1 MFNELK
7 NLSLDCEI
15 LLLENAR
22 YYDIESMNM
31 LYTESGSA
39 FEKIKENVIAFLK
52 KIIEIIESFVDK
64 ILTKIKQAV
73 AAQILK
79 YKLSEIR
86 KAYVN
91 CKLEIDKKVK
101 GKKFQLFDRIK
112 YTREIDKA
120 VNEIVKIIAKYEYDN
135 INKMTKNT
143 IKKSLARD
151 VEKVEKLISG
161 VADVKVTDNR
171 YFKPAKDFK
180 EILDST
186 NDVSNESEKTITGLR
201 DILKNICGKTEK
213 SVKSAKNIDTAEVY
227 NYSEYRSLINKCSLF
242 MKRSMFTIA
251 HWSLQLISNVASV
264 CSIFN
269 LASTIS
275 DPDLKTAGK
284 GLLYGVIGGVAK
296 GIDEDEVKPRM
307 KKGKTAKI

>member
-31 LYTESGSA
+31 LYTESKSA
-39 FEKIKENVIAFLK
+39 FEKVRDNVIAFLK

-64 ILTKIKQAV
+64 ILTKIKQAI

-86 KAYVN
+86 RTYVN

-151 VEKVEKLISG
+151 AEKVEKLISN

-186 NDVSNESEKTITGLR
+186 TSIDKESGNAITKLK
-201 DILKNICGKTEK
+201 DILKNICGKAEK
-213 SVKSAKNIDTAEVY
+213 SVKSAKDIDSAEVY

-242 MKRSMFTIA
+242 VKRSIFTIG
-251 HWSLQLISNVASV
+251 HWTLSAIYSVGSICSLSNFIAGAGS
-264 CSIFN
+264 FN
-269 LASTIS
+269 
-275 DPDLKTAGK
+275 PQRMGK
-284 GLLYGVIGGVAK
+284 GAAYGVAATAANIV
-296 GIDEDEVKPRM
+296 DEEFVKPEL
-307 KKGKTAKI
+307 KKPTKI